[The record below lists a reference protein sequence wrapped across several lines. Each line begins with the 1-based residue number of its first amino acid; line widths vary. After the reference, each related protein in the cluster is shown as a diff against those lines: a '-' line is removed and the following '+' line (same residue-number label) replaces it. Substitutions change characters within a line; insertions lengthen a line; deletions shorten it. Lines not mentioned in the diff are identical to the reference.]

1 MTLLVFDFQTH
12 SQLLW
17 AHRETR
23 KSDLLF
29 TRIHGIV
36 SASGTLS
43 PWESQSC
50 PWDIQFMH
58 GTLTSWDI
66 QFMGLSV
73 YGALTSWDIQ
83 FMGNSV
89 HGTFSLWET
98 QFMGHSV

>member
-73 YGALTSWDIQ
+73 YGALTSWDL
-83 FMGNSV
+83 
-89 HGTFSLWET
+89 SLI
-98 QFMGHSV
+98 HI